1 MTDPEQ
7 LSVELLPQISGFPT
21 ILITTMKRR
30 SEENNKKLTTTRT
43 HTEKKTKRERER
55 KGEYLKVLAG
65 NFGTGP
71 LRLL

>member
-30 SEENNKKLTTTRT
+30 SEENNKKIDHNPHKHR
-43 HTEKKTKRERER
+43 EKNRERER
-55 KGEYLKVLAG
+55 ES
-65 NFGTGP
+65 T
-71 LRLL
+71 